1 MVQGQELGGTEGW
14 RASAAVPRSASR
26 WRVRHANG
34 PQGREASGGGAW
46 QKLKDRP
53 WEGQLPLWVQ
63 KGFFPAGFLVF
74 ISLMV
79 LRLHV

>member
-26 WRVRHANG
+26 WRVRHADG

-53 WEGQLPLWVQ
+53 WEGAAPPLGAEGV
-63 KGFFPAGFLVF
+63 FPAGFLVF